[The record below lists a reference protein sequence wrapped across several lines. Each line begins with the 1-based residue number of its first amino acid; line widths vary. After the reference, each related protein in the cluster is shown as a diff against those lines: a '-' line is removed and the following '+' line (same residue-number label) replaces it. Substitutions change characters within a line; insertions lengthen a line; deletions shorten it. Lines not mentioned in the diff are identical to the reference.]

1 LESDSKFHPFE
12 DVMTPK
18 QRRLAR
24 RLRQLRVNSGTSLED
39 AANHLGCK
47 QPKITKIEICQLGAK
62 PDEVRM
68 LCELYGAGRAT
79 VESMVNLAR
88 TAKSRGWYQVYDES
102 ANPENIDFVEL
113 ETDAVSVSN
122 FEIDLVPGLLQTP
135 DYARAVIR
143 AANPGIGDEV
153 LEQRVELRTKRQDRV
168 LDGELAVWAVITE
181 AAIVRPVGGVEV
193 HLPQLARLIELAG
206 LPNVEFQVIP
216 TRAGEY
222 MAMGVPFWY
231 FRFDDGY
238 GTVAIDHL
246 SGNVFLEEEAEVE
259 RYRLAFQHLCGVAS
273 SQPTSLALVRKYVKE
288 EHSEWER
295 RS

>member
-1 LESDSKFHPFE
+1 
-12 DVMTPK
+12 MTPK

-47 QPKITKIEICQLGAK
+47 QPKITKMEICQLGAK

-88 TAKSRGWYQVYDES
+88 TAKTRGWYQVYDES

-113 ETDAVSVSN
+113 ETDAVAVSN
-122 FEIDLVPGLLQTP
+122 FEIDLVPGLLQTE

-143 AANPGIGDEV
+143 AANPGISGQV
-153 LEQRVELRTKRQDRV
+153 LDQRVELRTKRQDRV
-168 LDGELAVWAVITE
+168 LAGELAVWAVITE
-181 AAIVRPVGGVEV
+181 DALHRAIGGRDV
-193 HLPQLARLIELAG
+193 HVAQLSHLLESAS
-206 LPNVEFQVIP
+206 LPNVQFQVIP
-216 TRAGEY
+216 YRVGEY
-222 MAMGVPFWY
+222 IAMGVPFSC

-246 SGNVFLEEEAEVE
+246 TGTLFLEEEAEVE
-259 RYRLAFQHLCGVAS
+259 RYRLAFQHLCGTALNG
-273 SQPTSLALVRKYVKE
+273 PDSLALLRKYVKE

>member
-1 LESDSKFHPFE
+1 
-12 DVMTPK
+12 MTPK

-62 PDEVRM
+62 PEEVRM

-79 VESMVNLAR
+79 VESMVALAR
-88 TAKSRGWYQVYDES
+88 TAKTRGWYQVYDES

-113 ETDAVSVSN
+113 ETDAVAVSN
-122 FEIDLVPGLLQTP
+122 FEIDLVPGLLQTE

-143 AANPGIGDEV
+143 AANPGIGSGV
-153 LEQRVELRTKRQDRV
+153 LDQRVELRTKRQDRV
-168 LDGELAVWAVITE
+168 LVGDLAVWAVITE
-181 AAIVRPVGGVEV
+181 DALLRAIGGRDVHIAQLSHLLEAAS
-193 HLPQLARLIELAG
+193 
-206 LPNVEFQVIP
+206 LPNVQFQVIP
-216 TRAGEY
+216 NRAGEY
-222 MAMGVPFWY
+222 IAMGVPFSC

-246 SGNVFLEEEAEVE
+246 TGTLFLEEEAEVE
-259 RYRLAFQHLCGVAS
+259 RYRLAFQHLCGTALS
-273 SQPTSLALVRKYVKE
+273 KPDSLALLRKYVKE

>member
-1 LESDSKFHPFE
+1 
-12 DVMTPK
+12 MTPK

-39 AANHLGCK
+39 AANHLGCQ

-79 VESMVNLAR
+79 VESMVTLAR
-88 TAKSRGWYQVYDES
+88 TAKTRGWYQVYDES

-122 FEIDLVPGLLQTP
+122 YQIDLVPGLLQTE
-135 DYARAVIR
+135 DYARTVIR
-143 AANPGIGDEV
+143 AANPGISEPI
-153 LEQRVELRTKRQDRV
+153 LEQRVELRIKRQDRV
-168 LDGELAVWAVITE
+168 LDGGLGVWAVITE
-181 AAIVRPVGGVEV
+181 DALLRAVGGRAT
-193 HLPQLARLIELAG
+193 HITQLSRLLELAA
-206 LPNVEFQVIP
+206 LPNVQFQIIP
-216 TRAGEY
+216 TRAGEHI
-222 MAMGVPFWY
+222 AMGVPFSC

-246 SGNVFLEEEAEVE
+246 TGTLFLEEEAEVE
-259 RYRLAFQHLCGVAS
+259 RYRLAFQHLCGTALS
-273 SQPTSLALVRKYVKE
+273 APDSLALLRKYVKE

>member
-1 LESDSKFHPFE
+1 
-12 DVMTPK
+12 MTPK

-62 PDEVRM
+62 PEEVRM

-88 TAKSRGWYQVYDES
+88 TAKTRGWYQVYDES

-122 FEIDLVPGLLQTP
+122 FEIDLIPGLLQTE

-143 AANPGIGDEV
+143 AANPGIGHEV
-153 LEQRVELRTKRQDRV
+153 LDQRVELRTKRQDRV
-168 LDGELAVWAVITE
+168 LAGDLAVWAVVTE
-181 AAIVRPVGGVEV
+181 DAFLRAIGGRDVHIAQLSRLVELV
-193 HLPQLARLIELAG
+193 S
-206 LPNVEFQVIP
+206 LPNVQFQVIP
-216 TRAGEY
+216 NRAGEY
-222 MAMGVPFWY
+222 IAMGVPFSC

-246 SGNVFLEEEAEVE
+246 TGTLFLEEVPEVE
-259 RYRLAFQHLCGVAS
+259 RYRLAFQHLCGTALS
-273 SQPTSLALVRKYVKE
+273 GPDTLALLRKYVKE
-288 EHSEWER
+288 EHSEWEH